1 MSPGVFFQRTTPLQV
16 APAQVRGLRLSLNTP
31 IVSTEDLPIGP
42 ARAAILIHAEG
53 QRGETVTVGVRSLRA
68 SRVAL
73 FSVDPD
79 VSGDASFDVT
89 LDAALSFAESMGFLF
104 DEDEVGDGGAQART
118 RCLGLWRDLIGDDAP
133 LGKPAAA
140 PETDELLLEDMVED
154 ATEAAVP
161 PFGVDANDAS
171 FDAEIGD
178 FGPSL
183 EGEPEPEL
191 EAPRLAAAPAKK
203 KALRA
208 APSSAGRD
216 KSESTDAAM
225 AADLAR
231 VAAGGGGRSPSLP
244 APGGGGRST
253 SLPAAGGGGG
263 RSAPLTLSKF
273 RGTAASAEPPAEA
286 SAKAAAKPGR
296 PAALGRLR
304 LVRRGKDGVRK
315 RNPILRLFGVF

>member
-1 MSPGVFFQRTTPLQV
+1 MSPGVFFPRTTPLQV

-31 IVSTEDLPIGP
+31 VVATEDLPIGP

-104 DEDEVGDGGAQART
+104 DEDEVGDGGAQAKT
-118 RCLGLWRDLIGDDAP
+118 RCLGLWRDLIGDDASV
-133 LGKPAAA
+133 GKPAAA
-140 PETDELLLEDMVED
+140 AAVPETDELLLEDMVED

-178 FGPSL
+178 FGPPL
-183 EGEPEPEL
+183 EDEPEPEL
-191 EAPRLAAAPAKK
+191 EAPKLAAAPAKK
-203 KALRA
+203 KAVRA
-208 APSSAGRD
+208 APSPAGRD

-231 VAAGGGGRSPSLP
+231 VAAGGGG
-244 APGGGGRST
+244 
-253 SLPAAGGGGG
+253 G

-273 RGTAASAEPPAEA
+273 RGKAAAEPPQEA
-286 SAKAAAKPGR
+286 PAKTAAKPGR

>member
-1 MSPGVFFQRTTPLQV
+1 MSPGVFFPRTTPLQV

-31 IVSTEDLPIGP
+31 VVATEDLPIGP

-104 DEDEVGDGGAQART
+104 DEDEVGDGGAQAKT
-118 RCLGLWRDLIGDDAP
+118 RCLGLWRDLIGDDASV
-133 LGKPAAA
+133 GKPAGAAGA

-171 FDAEIGD
+171 FDADIGD
-178 FGPSL
+178 FGPPL
-183 EGEPEPEL
+183 EEEAEPEL
-191 EAPRLAAAPAKK
+191 EAPKLAAAAPAKK
-203 KALRA
+203 KAVRA
-208 APSSAGRD
+208 APSPAGRD
-216 KSESTDAAM
+216 KSESTDAAL

-231 VAAGGGGRSPSLP
+231 VAAGGGGRSGSLP
-244 APGGGGRST
+244 A
-253 SLPAAGGGGG
+253 GG

-273 RGTAASAEPPAEA
+273 RGKAAAAEPPPEA
-286 SAKAAAKPGR
+286 PAKDAAKPGR